1 MISGVVNGALFQL
14 TTSQGGR
21 HWSDYNLQ
29 LSWHFNSRP
38 HKEVDQLS
46 CALSFQVQYIST
58 HDLTR
63 RSTAKASG
71 DLSNALTFQLTTSQ
85 GGRRNVYDLTFEDVD
100 ISTHDLT
107 RRSTID
113 HQFLFLR
120 QKYFNSRPHKEVDFF
135 SVNASR
141 PCIHISTHDL
151 TRRSTFTFVIVSL
164 SLYHFNSRPHKEVD
178 PCCRFDISHR
188 LHFNSRPH
196 KEVDLSKS

>member
-1 MISGVVNGALFQL
+1 MCITTTKSLF
-14 TTSQGGR
+14 
-21 HWSDYNLQ
+21 Y
-29 LSWHFNSRP
+29 FNSRP
-38 HKEVDQLS
+38 HKEVDFDNGASYISQT
-46 CALSFQVQYIST
+46 IST

-151 TRRSTFTFVIVSL
+151 TRRSTSRQDFYF
-164 SLYHFNSRPHKEVD
+164 LYTLFQLTTSQGGRH
-178 PCCRFDISHR
+178 CI
-188 LHFNSRPH
+188 
-196 KEVDLSKS
+196 

>member
-1 MISGVVNGALFQL
+1 MCITTTKSLF
-14 TTSQGGR
+14 
-21 HWSDYNLQ
+21 Y
-29 LSWHFNSRP
+29 FNSRP
-38 HKEVDQLS
+38 HKEVDFDNGASYISQT
-46 CALSFQVQYIST
+46 IST

-178 PCCRFDISHR
+178 YRG
-188 LHFNSRPH
+188 
-196 KEVDLSKS
+196 KTKSI